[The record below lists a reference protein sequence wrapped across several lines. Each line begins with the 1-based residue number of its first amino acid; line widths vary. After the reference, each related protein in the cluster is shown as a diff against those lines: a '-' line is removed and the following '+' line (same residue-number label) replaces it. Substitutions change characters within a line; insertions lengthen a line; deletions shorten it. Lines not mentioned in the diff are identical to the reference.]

1 MAVATSKSRF
11 ISGFGFQVLI
21 AMVIGLG
28 LGLLARELG
37 PAKGEAGFALAETL
51 RQIGSIFV
59 QLLRVLVPPLVFTAI
74 VASIANLAE
83 LQNAAR
89 LVWRTLFWFA
99 VTALIAVLI
108 GIALGLILQP
118 GLHTTVAAA
127 QAQAPKTSGSWLDFL
142 TGLVPANVLGL
153 TASTTV
159 NDAGVAK
166 TSLSFNVL
174 QILVISLITGVAAL
188 KAGGENL
195 TPEQAIDLVFGYA
208 VGVDLT
214 RRDLQAAAKAKSH
227 PWEAAK
233 AFDASAPISAIRP
246 ISGPPPQGAI
256 FLSVNGVERQRGQ
269 IADMIWNVAEVIAQA
284 SQLWRLE
291 AGDLI
296 FTGTPEGVGA
306 IVRGDRVEGEV
317 EGVGKLSFTVV

>member
-1 MAVATSKSRF
+1 MMTYTFPPPARPVVPVEGSSDVFPVRRILCVGRNYAAHAREMGDDSRDPPFFFAKPADAVA
-11 ISGFGFQVLI
+11 
-21 AMVIGLG
+21 
-28 LGLLARELG
+28 
-37 PAKGEAGFALAETL
+37 
-51 RQIGSIFV
+51 
-59 QLLRVLVPPLVFTAI
+59 PL
-74 VASIANLAE
+74 
-83 LQNAAR
+83 
-89 LVWRTLFWFA
+89 
-99 VTALIAVLI
+99 
-108 GIALGLILQP
+108 P
-118 GLHTTVAAA
+118 TTVPYPSA
-127 QAQAPKTSGSWLDFL
+127 TSDLHHEIEL
-142 TGLVPANVLGL
+142 
-153 TASTTV
+153 
-159 NDAGVAK
+159 
-166 TSLSFNVL
+166 
-174 QILVISLITGVAAL
+174 VAAL